1 MTLNQ
6 KIKKMKQLSI
16 LLFAIIF
23 FSSCEKETYL
33 DYYIDNQSSSFIT
46 VDGSD
51 IIHSSDIDQ
60 IINPNEK
67 KDVATWSKRGKQT
80 DYFEPTSMFGND
92 LVITNA
98 SGDTLTKDYTL
109 LSNWTA
115 DVDDQRAV
123 ASHEYVLVITDA
135 DF

>member
-1 MTLNQ
+1 MHKL
-6 KIKKMKQLSI
+6 KQLSI
-16 LLFAIIF
+16 LIFTIIL

-33 DYYIDNQSSSFIT
+33 VYYIDNQSSSVIT
-46 VDGSD
+46 VNGSD
-51 IIHSSDIDQ
+51 IIHSSDINQ
-60 IINPNEK
+60 TINPNEK

-80 DYFEPTSMFGND
+80 DYFEPTSIFGND

-98 SGDTLTKDYTL
+98 SDDTLTKDYKL
-109 LSNWTA
+109 LANWTA

>member
-1 MTLNQ
+1 
-6 KIKKMKQLSI
+6 MKRVSI
-16 LLFAIIF
+16 LFFATIF

-33 DYYIDNQSSSFIT
+33 DYYIDNQSSSVIT
-46 VDGSD
+46 VAGSD

-60 IINPNEK
+60 TINPNEK

-98 SGDTLTKDYTL
+98 AGDTLTKNYKL
-109 LSNWTA
+109 LSNWTSV
-115 DVDDQRAV
+115 VDDQRAV
-123 ASHEYVLVITDA
+123 ASHEYILVITDS